1 MRFVFIEYTNS
12 YSFNIF
18 HMTSSFA
25 RYAFWI
31 GAFLVIATHIYML
44 TMGLP
49 ISQMMGHAV
58 INILAGGLMI
68 FGWMKK

>member
-1 MRFVFIEYTNS
+1 
-12 YSFNIF
+12 
-18 HMTSSFA
+18 MTSSFA